1 MEIYHS
7 RSCPAAV
14 VQIAR
19 SRWTFPLLVELA
31 KGTTSF
37 GRLKKALYPVTSK
50 TLSSCIRNAAGENL
64 IAKNGAR
71 YALIERGRQV
81 LDAVRILSSGNPACK
96 GCPGA
101 LVCQAHSL

>member
-1 MEIYHS
+1 VERYHS

-64 IAKNGAR
+64 INKEGAR
-71 YALIERGRQV
+71 YELGEHGKKV
-81 LDAVRILSSGNPACK
+81 LDAVRALSAGSPECV

-101 LVCQAHSL
+101 RVCQAHSL